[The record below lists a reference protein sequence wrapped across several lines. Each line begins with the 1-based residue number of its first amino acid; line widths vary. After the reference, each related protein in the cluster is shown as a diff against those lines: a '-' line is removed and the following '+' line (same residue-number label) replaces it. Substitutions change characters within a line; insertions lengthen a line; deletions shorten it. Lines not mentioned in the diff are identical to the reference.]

1 MVIFV
6 IIIKTL
12 AVNRNYM
19 VYPNIAESLI
29 VA

>member
-19 VYPNIAESLI
+19 DYPNIAESLI
-29 VA
+29 VT